1 MPKYKIIKDCYGNL
15 LYKKEIETDEHFRY
29 LRKRQ
34 TGSQHDRD
42 ESLLGN
48 WEHVSSIHI
57 LKRIDRNFS
66 PHSKY
71 RKQYKCNYCKFT
83 DSYNTTIQ
91 NHLIEAHNID
101 ADYGAEKRCHACK
114 NKYNELY
121 EEEKYMGW
129 DDYKIRR
136 HHWEICSK
144 VQERALSYIPVEPSS
159 WTDSIFDTTSLSI
172 DTRYELLSW
181 LKKKYISDKHVYSEC
196 QPQYIDN
203 IITAYRSDIMKGIL
217 SHEN

>member
-129 DDYKIRR
+129 GEYKRR
-136 HHWEICSK
+136 VHHWEKCCE
-144 VQERALSYIPVEPSS
+144 VQERINSYISPEPQTWTSS
-159 WTDSIFDTTSLSI
+159 AFDTTSLPVN
-172 DTRYELLSW
+172 TRYDILNCFER
-181 LKKKYISDKHVYSEC
+181 KYISSKHIYSEC
-196 QPQYIDN
+196 QPQYIDS
-203 IITAYRSDIMKGIL
+203 ITTAYRSDIMKEIMYQQ
-217 SHEN
+217 

>member
-1 MPKYKIIKDCYGNL
+1 MPKYEIIKDCDGNL
-15 LYKKEIETDEHFRY
+15 LYKKEMETYENYKY

-34 TGSQHDRD
+34 D
-42 ESLLGN
+42 ESLIGK

-57 LKRIDRNFS
+57 LRRIDRNFS
-66 PHSKY
+66 QGSQYKT
-71 RKQYKCNYCKFT
+71 QYKCNHCEFT
-83 DSYNTTIQ
+83 DIYNRTIQ
-91 NHLIEAHNID
+91 KHLIEAHGID
-101 ADYGAEKRCHACK
+101 TDYGAEKRCHACK
-114 NKYNELY
+114 KKYSELY

-129 DDYKIRR
+129 NDYEIRR

-172 DTRYELLSW
+172 DIRYELLSW
-181 LKKKYISDKHVYSEC
+181 FEKKYISDKHVYSEC